1 MIEHCEHSNINKS
14 FNTRPQAGN
23 GSTRPECSPNATET
37 APPSSNTPR
46 HTCQTC
52 EYLFKLVHHPGAE
65 RRQHRA
71 EPPAPYH
78 NPHSA

>member
-1 MIEHCEHSNINKS
+1 MIEHTGDTDINKGCD
-14 FNTRPQAGN
+14 RRAKAGN
-23 GSTRPECSPNATET
+23 GTARPECHPDAPET